1 MLLSDTC
8 HQSQPNSDDPPG
20 LHFIHDHPGFSRT
33 IPGAISEFLPSI
45 SDNRLLVGRRID
57 FDEEGFKKFAIE
69 PPHVT
74 GGTILFLYDFD
85 QVRCNELLNT
95 TAEQRISLESALR
108 EENANAQV
116 SVVERN
122 FSFSIEGE
130 DEDKEWPPGD
140 EWPQEWIAH
149 VDKLDEIG
157 VARIKGTA
165 EVPVLEFDEAPHT
178 QKQNSRILFT
188 RSAVWLPEDTDIR
201 AIGLN
206 DLALTTSGIVHMP
219 NSFGKVG
226 HFFCFADS

>member
-1 MLLSDTC
+1 MLSSDAC

-45 SDNRLLVGRRID
+45 SDNRLLVGRHID
-57 FDEEGFKKFAIE
+57 FDDEGFKKFAI
-69 PPHVT
+69 T
-74 GGTILFLYDFD
+74 DDTILFLYDFD

-95 TAEQRISLESALR
+95 TAEERISLESALR
-108 EENANAQV
+108 EENTNAQV

-122 FSFSIEGE
+122 FSLSIEDE
-130 DEDKEWPPGD
+130 DEDKEWPPG
-140 EWPQEWIAH
+140 EWPEEWIAH
-149 VDKLDEIG
+149 VDELNEIG

-201 AIGLN
+201 SIGLK

-219 NSFGKVG
+219 NSSGKVG